1 MATRTLTDV
10 YFNLRTE
17 ISRFKAYSLGDSA
30 VRTSCEG
37 LYAPYSQDDDTV
49 ALVQKV
55 DPESGTQTPINTLPP
70 QWTDSVEEIQY
81 DITRIKQRMTD
92 LSTLHDRHLNR
103 PTLDDSVDEE
113 QTIEITTKEITQM
126 FHQCQN
132 AIQRMSKQS
141 RGASKQ
147 EQRILKNVT
156 SSLAVSLQDLSTNF
170 RKSQS
175 SYLKRLKNREE
186 RERQFFD
193 TGLPSTSSALMNED
207 VVEDDDLYDRGFTS
221 DQMRLVEDNS
231 AIIELREKEIQS
243 IVQSIS
249 ELNEIFR
256 DLATMIVEQGT
267 ILDRIDYNV
276 EQASVKVEQGLEQL
290 KKAEQHQKSSRKMLC
305 IIFLSVV
312 VIIML
317 VALVITKSK

>member
-1 MATRTLTDV
+1 MATRSLSDV

-17 ISRFKAYSLGDSA
+17 ISRFKAYSLGDSGVCTA
-30 VRTSCEG
+30 NIR
-37 LYAPYSQDDDTV
+37 DDDTV
-49 ALVQKV
+49 ALVQRV
-55 DPESGTQTPINTLPP
+55 DPEIGHQVPINTLPP
-70 QWTDSVEEIQY
+70 QWIDFVEEIQY

-103 PTLDDSVDEE
+103 PTLDDSIDEE

-126 FHQCQN
+126 FHQCQS
-132 AIQRMSKQS
+132 AIQRMGKQS

-147 EQRILKNVT
+147 EQRILKNVI

-207 VVEDDDLYDRGFTS
+207 VVGDDELYDRGFTS
-221 DQMRLVEDNS
+221 EQMRLVEDNT

-267 ILDRIDYNV
+267 ILDRIDYNI

-305 IIFLSVV
+305 IILISVIL
-312 VIIML
+312 IILL
-317 VALVITKSK
+317 VALVITKS

>member
-1 MATRTLTDV
+1 MATRNLTEI
-10 YFNLRTE
+10 YINLRTE
-17 ISRFKAYSLGDSA
+17 ISRFKAYSLGDS
-30 VRTSCEG
+30 VRSDSPG
-37 LYAPYSQDDDTV
+37 DDDTV
-49 ALVQKV
+49 ALVRRTSDLELGV
-55 DPESGTQTPINTLPP
+55 QTGGISSLPP
-70 QWTDSVEEIQY
+70 QWVDVVEEIQY
-81 DITRIKQRMTD
+81 EITRIKQRMQE

-126 FHQCQN
+126 FHQCQGS
-132 AIQRMSKQS
+132 IQRIGRQS
-141 RGASKQ
+141 RGTSKQ
-147 EQRILKNVT
+147 EQRLLKNVM
-156 SSLAVSLQDLSTNF
+156 SSLAVSLQDLSLNF
-170 RKSQS
+170 RRGQS

-186 RERQFFD
+186 RERQYFD
-193 TGLPSTSSALMNED
+193 TGLPATSSALMNED
-207 VVEDDDLYDRGFTS
+207 VVEDDELYDRGFTS

-231 AIIELREKEIQS
+231 ALIEHREKEIQS

-276 EQASVKVEQGLEQL
+276 EQAAVKVEEGLEQL
-290 KKAEQHQKSSRKMLC
+290 RKGEKHQKASRKMLC
-305 IIFLSVV
+305 IIFLAIV

-317 VALVITKSK
+317 LALVITKAK